1 MRLTLGDEP
10 VSNEFPNLSNI
21 MLRSAGSRK
30 PCTRKEIFGL
40 WSYPKRKLGDKGKCH
55 LYKTTSFTLKMMKS
69 SSNEKIY
76 LHVLSLL
83 RPKGFN
89 KENSKEDIIRVI
101 SSPLLSYWKHN
112 LLCANQGK
120 TTFIIRSF
128 RYILLMGEQVN
139 YRTAVSCVLGLNFK
153 LNLWK

>member
-1 MRLTLGDEP
+1 MELRHFLLNHKHGKRFIKYMRLTLGDEP

-112 LLCANQGK
+112 LLCANQGRQLSSYDP
-120 TTFIIRSF
+120 FVISC
-128 RYILLMGEQVN
+128 LW
-139 YRTAVSCVLGLNFK
+139 VSR
-153 LNLWK
+153 